1 MTTKKI
7 NIDNLVLHTS
17 QKFDDSENPVIYCQT
32 YLPEKSKSK
41 INNQYIE
48 IEYIS
53 VNGI

>member
-7 NIDNLVLHTS
+7 NIGNFVLYTS
-17 QKFDDSENPVIYCQT
+17 QKFDDSKNPVIYYRTC
-32 YLPEKSKSK
+32 LLEKSKSK